1 MLGHEPPR
9 DRTGMEKLLLLPEA
23 SLAFWVCSWQ
33 SHSDPTVRDLPGLN
47 ALQLP
52 PCNSWEFISDSAL

>member
-1 MLGHEPPR
+1 
-9 DRTGMEKLLLLPEA
+9 MEKLLLLPEA
-23 SLAFWVCSWQ
+23 SLVLWVCSWQ
-33 SHSDPTVRDLPGLN
+33 SHSDPTLRDLPGLN